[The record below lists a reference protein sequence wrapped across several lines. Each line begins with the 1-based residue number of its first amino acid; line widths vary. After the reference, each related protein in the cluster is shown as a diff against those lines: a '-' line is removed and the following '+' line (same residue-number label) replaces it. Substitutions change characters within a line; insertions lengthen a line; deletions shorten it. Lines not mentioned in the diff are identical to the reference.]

1 MAEIPPVDIEASWD
15 YDDEGFRRLSSDLD
29 SAGTKYEATSGR
41 MDMSNIRLMRSVAH
55 LGTGFASL
63 YSIMDMLASGQANLA
78 RMIPALIGHFISLA
92 ATLWMVV
99 GAEKARAIAHGIAN
113 ALSGPAGWAILAGAV
128 AMSGVAMGLAAT
140 IPSRQAGGPIYRTG
154 TYQLERG
161 EVYKRGFGAG
171 INITIT
177 GNTVT
182 RETLPLISSKIIDD
196 LRASGVI
203 R

>member
-1 MAEIPPVDIEASWD
+1 MAEIPPVDIEASWN
-15 YDDEGFRRLSSDLD
+15 YDDEGYRRLSSDLD
-29 SAGTKYEATSGR
+29 SAGSKYEATSGR
-41 MDMSNIRLMRSVAH
+41 MDMSNIHLMRSVAH

-63 YSIMDMLASGQANLA
+63 YSIMDMLASGQANLV

-92 ATLWMVV
+92 ATIWTVV
-99 GAEKARAIAHGIAN
+99 GAEKARSIAHGTAD
-113 ALSGPAGWAILAGAV
+113 ALAGPAGWAILAGAV
-128 AMSGVAMGLAAT
+128 AMSGIAIGLAAT

-171 INITIT
+171 INVTIT
-177 GNTVT
+177 GNTIT